1 MTDNTETHIFEDVV
15 SPFCGIA
22 SDDLVIEVKGNTITV
37 KENGDAVT
45 KPGFETPITDL
56 SPRIKGQD
64 VSFEQAVNHIAGLL
78 KSSKQPLIG
87 GMATD
92 LNGARAAM
100 SLADTTRATVD
111 SFYSDNAFKKILV
124 LQDTGYMTTTLTEV
138 RNRVDLLIVVGSDI
152 EKGFPRFYERM
163 IWPQESM
170 FGQDIESREVIYLGK
185 SPSGDAST
193 SPAGRKASVLPCDI
207 DDLPEVISVLRA
219 LVKGKTIQSE
229 SVGGIATS
237 ELAELAEKINTAK
250 YSVLTWSGS
259 EMSMEHAEASIQ
271 NLCEMIKEVNETTR
285 CNGLMLGGKDGDTTV
300 NAVSSWQAG
309 YPMRTSF
316 SRNMPDYD
324 PFLNRGQRMLDEGEV
339 DCLLWISSFNT
350 KLTPPKTDAA
360 TVVLGRSG
368 MTFESEPEV
377 FIPVGVP
384 GIDHVGRTFRCDSS
398 VSLPLTKLRDSGLP
412 STHEVL
418 TAVEKAL

>member
-1 MTDNTETHIFEDVV
+1 MTDNTAAHIFEDVV

-22 SDDLVIEVKGNTITV
+22 SDDLVIEVKGNTVTV

-64 VSFEQAVNHIAGLL
+64 VSFEQAVNHIASLL
-78 KSSKQPLIG
+78 KSSKQPLIS

-100 SLADTTRATVD
+100 AVADATRATVD
-111 SFYSDNAFKKILV
+111 SFYSDNAFKNILV

-138 RNRVDLLIVVGSDI
+138 RNRVDLFIVVGSDI

-185 SPSGDAST
+185 APSGDAST
-193 SPAGRKASVLPCDI
+193 SPAGKKAAVLPCDT

-219 LVKGKTIQSE
+219 LVKGKSVQAET
-229 SVGGIATS
+229 VGGIAVS
-237 ELAELAEKINTAK
+237 ELAKLAEKIKAAK

-259 EMSMEHAEASIQ
+259 EMSMKHAEATIQ
-271 NLCEMIKEVNETTR
+271 NLCEMIKEVNEKTR

-324 PFLNRGQRMLDEGEV
+324 PYLNRGQRMLDEGEV
-339 DCLLWISSFNT
+339 DCLVWISSFNT
-350 KLTPPKTDAA
+350 QLTPPKTDAP
-360 TVVLGRSG
+360 TIVLGRSG
-368 MTFESEPEV
+368 MTFDNEPEV

-398 VSLPLTKLRDSGLP
+398 VSLPLKKLRDSGLP
-412 STHEVL
+412 STYDVL

>member
-1 MTDNTETHIFEDVV
+1 
-15 SPFCGIA
+15 
-22 SDDLVIEVKGNTITV
+22 
-37 KENGDAVT
+37 
-45 KPGFETPITDL
+45 
-56 SPRIKGQD
+56 
-64 VSFEQAVNHIAGLL
+64 
-78 KSSKQPLIG
+78 
-87 GMATD
+87 MATD

-100 SLADTTRATVD
+100 AVADATRATVD
-111 SFYSDNAFKKILV
+111 SFYSDNAFKNILV

-170 FGQDIESREVIYLGK
+170 FGQNIESREVVYLGK
-185 SPSGDAST
+185 APSGDAST
-193 SPAGRKASVLPCDI
+193 SPSGKKASVLPCDI
-207 DDLPEVISVLRA
+207 ESLPEVVSVLRA
-219 LVKGKTIQSE
+219 LVKGKSVQAET
-229 SVGGIATS
+229 VGGIDVSDLST
-237 ELAELAEKINTAK
+237 LAEKINAAK

-259 EMSMEHAEASIQ
+259 EMSMDHAEATIQ
-271 NLCEMIKEVNETTR
+271 NLCEMIKEVNENTR
-285 CNGLMLGGKDGDTTV
+285 CNGLMLGGKEGDTTV
-300 NAVSSWQAG
+300 KAVSSWQAG

-324 PFLNRGQRMLDEGEV
+324 PYLNRGQRMLDEGEV
-339 DCLLWISSFNT
+339 DCLVWVSSFNT
-350 KLTPPKTDAA
+350 QLTPPKTDAP

-368 MTFESEPEV
+368 MTFENEPEV

-398 VSLPLTKLRDSGLP
+398 VSLPLKKLRDSGLP
-412 STHEVL
+412 STYDVL